1 MTRLTDE
8 EREERINLVGEY
20 YTMNPDAS
28 VRSTAKYFSN
38 QGMFM
43 SYVTVQDYIQRYKK
57 RHPEKSDLVQQ
68 VIDSRKPL
76 TVENQEIKDRIIN
89 EAKLVIEGYTIA
101 NISEVMSVD
110 YWTVVRDLAKR
121 LPLLDM
127 ELYEQVKTIM
137 NQNSMDNLIPKQP
150 MSK

>member
-1 MTRLTDE
+1 MTRLTEE

-20 YTMNPDAS
+20 YTTNPNAS
-28 VRSTAKYFSN
+28 VRTTAKYFSD

-57 RHPEKSDLVQQ
+57 RHPERSDLVQQ

-76 TVENQEIKDRIIN
+76 TVENDEVKERIIN
-89 EAKLVIEGYTIA
+89 EARLVIEGYTID
-101 NISEVMSVD
+101 NISDLLGVE
-110 YWTVVRDLAKR
+110 YWTIIRDLAKR

-137 NQNSMDNLIPKQP
+137 NQNSKDNLIPKQP

>member
-76 TVENQEIKDRIIN
+76 TVENQEIRNRIIN